1 LENIPQFSSSLTL
14 SGLSWDIAAIFF
26 VAILIFLF
34 GLTSGRDRL
43 LALLLSLYAASTI
56 ASTSPQVLSVFVEY
70 GIRVSSFTK
79 LEVFLVLFLLLS
91 FLLSGKIFSNIFQFS
106 AEGLK
111 SLWQVIVLSL
121 LIAGLFISLF
131 LQFLPYNTLAISS
144 GVAYIFRDG
153 LAPFLWAAV
162 PVLFLIFLRAEEE

>member
-1 LENIPQFSSSLTL
+1 MENIPQFSSSLTL

-79 LEVFLVLFLLLS
+79 LEVFIVLFLLLS
-91 FLLSGKIFSNIFQFS
+91 FLLSGKIFLNIFQFS

-131 LQFLPYNTLAISS
+131 LQFLPYNALAISS

-162 PVLFLIFLRAEEE
+162 PVLFLIFLRVEGE